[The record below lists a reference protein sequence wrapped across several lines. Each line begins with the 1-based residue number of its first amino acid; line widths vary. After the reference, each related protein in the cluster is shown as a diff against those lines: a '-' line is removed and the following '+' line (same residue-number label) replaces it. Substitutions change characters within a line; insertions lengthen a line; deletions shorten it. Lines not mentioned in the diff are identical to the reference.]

1 MDIALFWSVF
11 GFSFLVA
18 LTGALVPGPL
28 LTYTI
33 VKTLRTN
40 RRGFLVGAWVITG
53 HALLESAIIIG
64 LLLGLASLLR
74 SSVIVKTIGVVG
86 GGFLLYMG
94 VSLIMDVVRKRV
106 PDVFETKD
114 GAAAVAATEGVASST
129 HAGGGIHNPVLGGLL
144 VSMSNPYFW
153 IWWATVGFAFMIR
166 FDVSFANWPVLLIF
180 FLGHEAGDLAWYVA
194 TSTLVDIGK
203 RKITLKVYNI
213 ILTVC
218 AVVIIGFGGYLGVSI
233 FLGA

>member
-40 RRGFLVGAWVITG
+40 KRGFLVGAWVITG

-74 SSVIVKTIGVVG
+74 SSVVVKTIGVVG

-106 PDVFETKD
+106 PDVFDTKEE
-114 GAAAVAATEGVASST
+114 GAAST
-129 HAGGGIHNPVLGGLL
+129 PAGGGIQNPVLGGLL

-153 IWWATVGFAFMIR
+153 VWWATVGFAFMIR
-166 FDVSFANWPVLLIF
+166 FDVSFANWPVLLVF

>member
-1 MDIALFWSVF
+1 MSVRMDIALFLSVF

-53 HALLESAIIIG
+53 HALLESAIIIA

-74 SSVIVKTIGVVG
+74 SSVVIKMIGVVG

-94 VSLIMDVVRKRV
+94 VSLILDVARKRI
-106 PDVFETKD
+106 PDVFETED
-114 GAAAVAATEGVASST
+114 GTVTGETAS
-129 HAGGGIHNPVLGGLL
+129 GGGIQNPVLGGLL

-153 IWWATVGFAFMIR
+153 IWWATVGFAFMLR
-166 FDVSFANWPVLLIF
+166 FDVSFANWPVLLVF

-194 TSTLVDIGK
+194 TSTIVDIGK

-218 AVVIIGFGGYLGVSI
+218 AAVIIGFGGYLGVSI

>member
-1 MDIALFWSVF
+1 MSVRMDIALFLSVF

-53 HALLESAIIIG
+53 HALLESAIIIA

-74 SSVIVKTIGVVG
+74 SSVVIKMIGVVG

-94 VSLIMDVVRKRV
+94 VSLILDVARKRI
-106 PDVFETKD
+106 PDVFETED
-114 GAAAVAATEGVASST
+114 GTVTGQMAS
-129 HAGGGIHNPVLGGLL
+129 GGGIQNPVLGGLL

-153 IWWATVGFAFMIR
+153 IWWATVGFAFMLR
-166 FDVSFANWPVLLIF
+166 FDVSFANWPVLLVF

-194 TSTLVDIGK
+194 TSTIVDIGK

-218 AVVIIGFGGYLGVSI
+218 AAVIIGFGGYLGVSI